1 MKKLV
6 FTFLAL
12 SAALLFAPAVSFA
25 SMPGSFAV
33 IENQDALS
41 YSMSLAFSN
50 TGMEFGFGS
59 PGMLAAV
66 LDPVKLQKV
75 ASVTPEGASQFDR
88 AGGSSSPAPRAG
100 QSEALDVAATS
111 TPEPNS
117 LVLLGMGL
125 LALAFGLF
133 LRAKST
139 AVAVHK

>member
-12 SAALLFAPAVSFA
+12 LAALLFAPAVSSA
-25 SMPGSFAV
+25 SVTSSVAL

-41 YSMSLAFSN
+41 YSTGLAFSN
-50 TGMEFGFGS
+50 SGIEFGLGS
-59 PGMLAAV
+59 PGTFAAV
-66 LDPVKLQKV
+66 LDPIKLQRV
-75 ASVTPEGASQFDR
+75 ASVSPEGASTFDR
-88 AGGSSSPAPRAG
+88 AVGSNSPATKAA
-100 QSEALDVAATS
+100 QSEALDIATTG

-125 LALAFGLF
+125 LALACGLF